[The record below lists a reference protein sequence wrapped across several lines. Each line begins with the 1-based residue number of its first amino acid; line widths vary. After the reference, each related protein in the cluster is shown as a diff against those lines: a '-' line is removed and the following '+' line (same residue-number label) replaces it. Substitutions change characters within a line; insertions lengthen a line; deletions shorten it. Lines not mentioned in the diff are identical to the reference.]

1 MKKEYIMI
9 SLILILVVVGHV
21 LTQNYSKKVFKE
33 LNDNLVEIR
42 GKIVNENKNSEE
54 MISNMEKLNKN
65 WQKESNVLAYYTEH
79 DELEKI
85 GNKLAVI
92 NAATESEEYG
102 EAIMQ
107 IDECIFIIEH
117 LNDKEVFRLVN
128 IF

>member
-9 SLILILVVVGHV
+9 SLILILIVIGHFF
-21 LTQNYSKKVFKE
+21 TQNYSEKVFDE
-33 LNDNLVEIR
+33 LDKDLIELR
-42 GKIVNENKNSEE
+42 GKIINENKNSEE
-54 MISNMEKLNKN
+54 ITSAISNINNN
-65 WQKESNVLAYYTEH
+65 WQKESNILAYYTEH

-92 NAATESEEYG
+92 NAATEAEEYG

-107 IDECIFIIEH
+107 IDECIFIVDH
-117 LNDKEVFRLVN
+117 LKDKEVFRLVN